1 MKVKKN
7 IILTEASQI
16 KSFME
21 KNKKI
26 PRACTLADGTILS
39 PYSTSFLIGS
49 LIKNINNSTISLT
62 NVIIYNAEKY
72 NDTISEKVMKEDY
85 LFMIN
90 NFLNYCVDHKRVPSY
105 VTTKKSK
112 TKASFELFMYC
123 ISKIANYYKENNSLP
138 NYCEFKA
145 SDLQNAKTSNVSV
158 KKTVVKS
165 TSTSAKV
172 TNIAKTRYV
181 SQPHW
186 LVEGCNKLG
195 QCTKYYCGVHII
207 IQMLKKFG
215 INGYTEKQLA
225 KYAATT
231 TNGTSHNGILTAIAQ
246 VSKETGIKL
255 TAKWVNFSDM
265 GKTDEER
272 FKAIGKLLED
282 PNTAVA
288 WHIGYVDGG
297 ESTDGTIIGHYEG
310 LDIINLQTKYVRALN
325 SLGKK
330 KADGSYT
337 GRLQDRKMSVQA
349 YYARKTPGNQPAI
362 LIVKK
367 GA

>member
-7 IILTEASQI
+7 IILTEAEQI

-26 PRACTLADGTILS
+26 PKACTLSDGTILS
-39 PYSTSFLIGS
+39 PYSTTYLMAN
-49 LIKNINNSTISLT
+49 LIKNINSSSISLA
-62 NVIIYNAEKY
+62 NVIRYNADTHT
-72 NDTISEKVMKEDY
+72 DTINEKVMKEDY
-85 LFMIN
+85 LFMIQ
-90 NFLNYCVDHKRVPSY
+90 NFLNFSVDHKRVPSY
-105 VTTKKSK
+105 ITTKKSK
-112 TKASFELFMYC
+112 TKVSFELFMYC
-123 ISKIANYYKENNSLP
+123 LAKIIVFYQNNKYLP
-138 NYCEFKA
+138 NYCQFKKTDM
-145 SDLQNAKTSNVSV
+145 SNTAKVTTTA
-158 KKTVVKS
+158 KKTVTQS
-165 TSTSAKV
+165 TSTSKKV

-186 LVEGCNKLG
+186 LVEGCNRLG

-215 INGYTEKQLA
+215 ITGYAEKQLA

-231 TNGTSHNGILTAIAQ
+231 TAGTSHQGILTAIAQ
-246 VSKETGIKL
+246 VSKETKIKL

-297 ESTDGTIIGHYEG
+297 ESTEGTIIGHYEG

>member
-1 MKVKKN
+1 MKIQKTS
-7 IILTEASQI
+7 ITTEAKQI
-16 KSFME
+16 QTFIE
-21 KNKKI
+21 KNHKI
-26 PRACTLADGTILS
+26 PLACTLSDGTILS
-39 PYSTSFLIGS
+39 PYSVTYLMAK
-49 LIKNINNSTISLT
+49 LIKNWNTNNIPLSD
-62 NVIIYNAEKY
+62 VIRYNAEKH
-72 NDTISEKVMKEDY
+72 NDTINEKVMKEDY
-85 LFMIN
+85 LFMIT
-90 NFLNYCVDHKRVPSY
+90 NFLNFCHDNKRVPSY
-105 VTTKKSK
+105 ITTKKSK
-112 TKASFELFMYC
+112 VKVSFELFMYC
-123 ISKIANYYKENNSLP
+123 LAKIVVFYQQNHYLP
-138 NYCEFKA
+138 NYCTFNKA
-145 SDLQNAKTSNVSV
+145 DLQNTKTSTTTA
-158 KKTVVKS
+158 KKTVAKS
-165 TSTSAKV
+165 TSTKAKV

-186 LVEGCNKLG
+186 LIEGCNKLG

-215 INGYTEKQLA
+215 INGYTEKKLA
-225 KYAATT
+225 SFAATT

-246 VSKETGIKL
+246 VSKQTGIKL
-255 TAKWVNFSDM
+255 TSKWVNFSDM

-297 ESTDGTIIGHYEG
+297 ESTEGTIIGHYEG
-310 LDIINLQTKYVRALN
+310 LDIINLHTKYVRALN

-337 GRLQDRKMSVQA
+337 GRLQDRKMNVQA
-349 YYARKTPGNQPAI
+349 HYARKTPGNQPAI

-367 GA
+367 G